1 MDKYKLLALD
11 MDGTLLNSNKKISDE
26 TARWLTRLS
35 ETGVKIALCTGRNI
49 AEIRE
54 YDEQLIGVQYAILNS
69 GTILYDTH
77 DFTHPIYT
85 ITLDERYVRQA
96 LELTRKA
103 NGMFHLH
110 TITGSVV
117 DPSDIP
123 RMAEYSMGVYQP
135 MFANVCLHTT
145 DFDSYITDHSYEVL
159 KVCMYHRR
167 PEDRVVSRSILEKED
182 VQLVYSEKTALE
194 VSPKGTTK
202 ELGLRRLCEY
212 LHISPEE
219 TVAVGDAE
227 NDLEVL
233 GDLQDFP
240 SRWEM
245 PDRKSKKSATWSW
258 ETMTTTE
265 SSMWFIG
272 FSACNYVCGAYG
284 RGNLLLRFIDSLRG
298 IFP

>member
-1 MDKYKLLALD
+1 MNNRKQAAPRQPKQARPASKKIMNKYKLLALD
-11 MDGTLLNSNKKISDE
+11 MDGTLLNSKKKISDE

-54 YDEQLIGVQYAILNS
+54 YDEQLTGVRYAILNS
-69 GTILYDTH
+69 GAILYDTH
-77 DFTHPIYT
+77 DFAHPVYT

-110 TITGSVV
+110 TISGSVV
-117 DPSDIP
+117 DPSYIP
-123 RMAEYSMGVYQP
+123 RMGEYAMQAYQP
-135 MFANVCLHTT
+135 MFENVCLHTT
-145 DFDSYITDHSYEVL
+145 DFDSYITEHSYEVL

-182 VQLVYSEKTALE
+182 VQLVYSEKTSLE

-233 GDLQDFP
+233 GFAGLSVAMGNAKPEVKEICDLVVGDN
-240 SRWEM
+240 
-245 PDRKSKKSATWSW
+245 DH
-258 ETMTTTE
+258 
-265 SSMWFIG
+265 
-272 FSACNYVCGAYG
+272 
-284 RGNLLLRFIDSLRG
+284 DG
-298 IFP
+298 IVDVVHRVFGL

>member
-1 MDKYKLLALD
+1 MNNRRTRQIPAPQNHMNKYKLLALD

-54 YDEQLIGVQYAILNS
+54 YDEQLIGVRYAILNS

-77 DFTHPIYT
+77 DFARPIYT

-123 RMAEYSMGVYQP
+123 RMAEYAMGVYQP

-145 DFDSYITDHSYEVL
+145 DFDSYIKDHSYEIL
-159 KVCMYHRR
+159 KVCMYHRK
-167 PEDRVVSRSILEKED
+167 PEDRVVSRSILEKEN

-233 GDLQDFP
+233 GFAGLSVAMGNAKPEVKEICDLVVADN
-240 SRWEM
+240 
-245 PDRKSKKSATWSW
+245 DH
-258 ETMTTTE
+258 
-265 SSMWFIG
+265 
-272 FSACNYVCGAYG
+272 
-284 RGNLLLRFIDSLRG
+284 DG
-298 IFP
+298 IVDVIHRVFGL